1 MKIDEILSEW
11 KSDTKIDDLN
21 LDVESTKIPNLHA
34 KYISILSDERSR
46 IKAYQIQKRQLI
58 AKLRN
63 YYSGAATEQ
72 DLSDLGREQFLGKT
86 LKNEIMINVE
96 LDSMIVSID
105 AKISVF
111 EVKILALEEIMKSI
125 NSRGYGIKNAID
137 WRRLTLGG

>member
-1 MKIDEILSEW
+1 MKIEEILELW
-11 KSDTKIDDLN
+11 KADTKLDDLN
-21 LDVESTKIPNLHA
+21 LDIESTKIPNLHA

-46 IKAYQIQKRQLI
+46 IKAYQIQKKQLI

-72 DLSDLGREQFLGKT
+72 DLSDLGREQYLGKT
-86 LKNEIMINVE
+86 LKNEIMINIE
-96 LDSMIVSID
+96 LDQLSISID
-105 AKISVF
+105 AKISSL